1 MTFLPKYIYY
11 STFNGIENNDKNSLG
26 NIMFNIE
33 IISNRQKIQ
42 ETKPDLFHSLFSTEW
57 GDKDVTEMNII
68 I

>member
-1 MTFLPKYIYY
+1 
-11 STFNGIENNDKNSLG
+11 
-26 NIMFNIE
+26 MFNIE

-68 I
+68 NLT